1 MTHQQSVAPF
11 PLAGKLIKPRHN
23 LKLIA
28 RQMEEVRLAV
38 VLSITG
44 WLGQLSLCHDT
55 GRE

>member
-1 MTHQQSVAPF
+1 MTHQQCVAPF